1 MNSLKG
7 SIGFPGS
14 SYGPNP
20 LISRRSEPPALF
32 VSLNPSVSILTET
45 DPPDVVAG
53 AVRMQQTAIAAMRV
67 GIAAR
72 GTDRDPLKAMAYSS
86 SIVDTAD

>member
-1 MNSLKG
+1 
-7 SIGFPGS
+7 
-14 SYGPNP
+14 
-20 LISRRSEPPALF
+20 
-32 VSLNPSVSILTET
+32 
-45 DPPDVVAG
+45 
-53 AVRMQQTAIAAMRV
+53 MQQTAIAAMRV